1 MLILL
6 MISLHSKG
14 LEGSTKYA
22 NATNRTLL
30 DVFNKTLTFQ
40 MKNYHFWKCLGI
52 LDAFLV
58 YIST

>member
-1 MLILL
+1 